1 MITAIHS
8 KNATTVTPPWGDTGT
23 RRLFSPSSRRIP
35 AINDLYALSV
45 SMPLIC
51 GQVGEDRYTV
61 IQSLE
66 SPFVVINPIPVT
78 IRRVDNGFVA
88 SFNKANV
95 NSSGETW
102 EESLINL
109 KYLIVDLFDKLLD
122 QPQDGLGRFVQ
133 SQFDTLKLFVRK

>member
-1 MITAIHS
+1 MIAAVH
-8 KNATTVTPPWGDTGT
+8 NRDATTVTRQWSDKGA
-23 RRLFSPSSRRIP
+23 RRLFIP
-35 AINDLYALSV
+35 TSLRTHTINDLHALSV
-45 SMPLIC
+45 SMPLIY
-51 GQVGEDRYTV
+51 GQESEDRYTV

-66 SPFVVINPIPVT
+66 SPFVVMRPIPIT
-78 IRRVDNGFVA
+78 IRKVDSGFVA
-88 SFNKANV
+88 SFDKANV

-133 SQFDTLKLFVRK
+133 CQFDTLKLFVRK